1 MVNAGL
7 WENSAFER
15 RASIHRVFLAKRQRL
30 VKICFGRA
38 MERSDRHCTG
48 RMRRRMMGSDLL
60 SKRSDLQQTSS
71 FSPAG
76 RKSADGRNSAVD
88 GARVKRRRFMEPAVA
103 RFDLRGCCWQAWL
116 LARECSRER
125 HVLVNMLSD

>member
-7 WENSAFER
+7 WEKSAFER
-15 RASIHRVFLAKRQRL
+15 RASIHRVLLAKRKRL

-60 SKRSDLQQTSS
+60 SERSDLQQTSS
-71 FSPAG
+71 YQISHGQRSDYAKLAAG
-76 RKSADGRNSAVD
+76 RNYLLDGQTS
-88 GARVKRRRFMEPAVA
+88 
-103 RFDLRGCCWQAWL
+103 FDQQGIQQ
-116 LARECSRER
+116 LAIHDQQTKKDQLVREDQLES
-125 HVLVNMLSD
+125 

>member
-7 WENSAFER
+7 WEKSAFER

-48 RMRRRMMGSDLL
+48 RMRLRMMGSDLL
-60 SKRSDLQQTSS
+60 SERSDLQQTSS
-71 FSPAG
+71 FCIATTQLAAG
-76 RKSADGRNSAVD
+76 RNYLLDGQTS
-88 GARVKRRRFMEPAVA
+88 
-103 RFDLRGCCWQAWL
+103 FDQQRIQQMAIHDQQMKKDRLV
-116 LARECSRER
+116 REDQLES
-125 HVLVNMLSD
+125 